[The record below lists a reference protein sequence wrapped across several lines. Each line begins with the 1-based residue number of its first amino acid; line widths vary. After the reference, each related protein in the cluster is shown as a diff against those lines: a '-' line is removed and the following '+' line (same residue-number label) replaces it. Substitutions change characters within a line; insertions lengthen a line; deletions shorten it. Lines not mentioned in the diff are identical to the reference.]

1 MFENSTPKHPQ
12 SNGHLERFNRTLQEQ
27 FAYWHL
33 DELDDPATFNHPLI
47 EYLLWY
53 NTEKPHRAIGNQSP
67 LRYYLD
73 NYITNP
79 KKSNMLW
86 TLT

>member
-1 MFENSTPKHPQ
+1 LM
-12 SNGHLERFNRTLQEQ
+12 
-27 FAYWHL
+27 
-33 DELDDPATFNHPLI
+33 

-53 NTEKPHRAIGNQSP
+53 NTEKPHRAIGNLPP

-73 NYITNP
+73 NHITNH